1 MTLMKT
7 LTTREI
13 AKILTRRDARYDGRL
28 YFGVTTNGIYCR
40 PICPAR
46 PKPEN
51 VRTFRSLSEAERAG
65 FRPCL
70 RCRPDFAPGSALFEG
85 TASTISRALRLIDA
99 SDEELSVAALAEK
112 LGMTDRHLR
121 RLFDEHLGS
130 SPVEILQSHR
140 LHFAQRLLRESS
152 RPVSEI
158 ALASGFKSLRRFN
171 EVFRELYRRTPSSF
185 RGSKSTTAAA
195 LELSLAARK
204 PYDAAMVF
212 DYFVRH
218 EIHGVE
224 IAGKDS
230 YTRFLRGAGGPGLVS
245 VAWDGRNSVFRVRLE
260 GIALTEARPVLNRL
274 RHLLDTDHN
283 PVDLP
288 KDGRRRGLRVP
299 GAFDGFETAVTI
311 VLGQLVSTEQA
322 RAKVRA
328 LVETYGE
335 KAGVIDGRPVFYF
348 PTPEALKDAPL
359 EKLGMPRTRAGA
371 LRELARLTAAGEL
384 ELSRAADLEATRAKL
399 LAIRGIGPW
408 TVEMIAMRCLG
419 DPDAYPGG
427 DLIIRRAVEAGL
439 GNPDEW
445 SSSRAYFAQ
454 AIWKDFALSLS
465 KKGQRK

>member
-1 MTLMKT
+1 MKN
-7 LTTREI
+7 LTSRDI
-13 AKILTRRDARYDGRL
+13 AQILARRDARYDGRL
-28 YFGVTTNGIYCR
+28 YFGVTTTGIYCR
-40 PICPAR
+40 PVCPAR

-51 VRTFRSLSEAERAG
+51 VKPFRSLSEAERAG

-70 RCRPDFAPGSALFEG
+70 RCRPDFAPGSALFDG
-85 TASTISRALRLIDA
+85 TASTVSRALRLIEA
-99 SDEELSVAALAEK
+99 SDEELSVAVLAGK

-152 RPVSEI
+152 RSVSDI
-158 ALASGFKSLRRFN
+158 AFASGFKSLRRFN
-171 EVFRELYRRTPSSF
+171 EAFQELYKRTPSSF
-185 RGSKSTTAAA
+185 RDSKSARAAG
-195 LELSLAARK
+195 LELSLSARK

-224 IAGKDS
+224 VARDGA
-230 YTRFLRGAGGPGLVS
+230 YTRFLRGENGPGALHVE
-245 VAWDGRNSVFRVRLE
+245 WDDKSSHFRVRLE
-260 GIALTEARPVLNRL
+260 NVALSEARGTLNRL

-288 KDGRRRGLRVP
+288 KGGRTRGLRVP

-311 VLGQLVSTEQA
+311 ILGQLISTEQA
-322 RAKVRA
+322 GVKIRA

-335 KAGVIDGRPVFYF
+335 KAGSLDGRDVFYF
-348 PTPEALKDAPL
+348 PTPSALAEAPL
-359 EKLGMPRTRAGA
+359 EKLGMPGTRAGA
-371 LRELARLTAAGEL
+371 LRELARLVASREL
-384 ELSRAADLEATRAKL
+384 ELSRAADLETTRAKL

-419 DPDAYPGG
+419 DPDAYPDG

-445 SSSRAYFAQ
+445 IASRAYFAQ
-454 AIWKDFALSLS
+454 GIWKDFALSLS
-465 KKGQRK
+465 KKGKRK